1 MGFTADVRCVKT
13 HAPMNLDGDGVDPRT
28 VLVVDDEGDIRDAIV
43 EILLGDEIAALG
55 AASGE
60 DALRILAERPVGLVV
75 LDLMMPGM
83 DGRQVVGAL
92 RERGIDVP
100 VVLISAGRDLKR
112 VAHELGLPAIEKPFD
127 LDHLLSTV
135 HANLAQA

>member
-1 MGFTADVRCVKT
+1 
-13 HAPMNLDGDGVDPRT
+13 MNLDGNGLDSRT

-43 EILLGDEIAALG
+43 EILLGDEIAAMG

-60 DALRILAERPVGLVV
+60 DALRILSERPVGLVV

-92 RERGIDVP
+92 RERGIETP
-100 VVLISAGRDLKR
+100 VLLISAGRDLKR
-112 VAHELGLPAIEKPFD
+112 VATELGLPSIEKPFD
-127 LDHLLSTV
+127 LDHLLSMV
-135 HANLAQA
+135 HEGLGRSTAQA

>member
-1 MGFTADVRCVKT
+1 
-13 HAPMNLDGDGVDPRT
+13 MNLGDNAT

-43 EILLGDEIAALG
+43 EILLGDEIDAMG

-60 DALRILAERPVGLVV
+60 DALRILSERPVGLVV

-83 DGRQVVGAL
+83 DGREVVSAL
-92 RERGIDVP
+92 RERGYDTP

-112 VAHELGLPAIEKPFD
+112 VAAELGLPAIEKPFD
-127 LDHLLSTV
+127 LDHLLAMV
-135 HANLAQA
+135 HENLGRGAARA